1 MLVWCVGHIISSLSF
16 GMRPLDPTV
25 GQQWRRLRV
34 MMMATLRRRER
45 VFVSNRPKEYQQRA
59 LSAGDTKYL
68 RM

>member
-1 MLVWCVGHIISSLSF
+1 
-16 GMRPLDPTV
+16 MRPLDPTV